1 MNLNNPATQPIV
13 EKIPADVLHT
23 LKMALGNLEMALLKQ
38 DPLMPNHLR
47 ESHRLL
53 ITYPETVHLLDD
65 EEIAK
70 LIQAAEIHTKTKIIK
85 EAASGK
91 GGGKK
96 AKVSVDDL

>member
-1 MNLNNPATQPIV
+1 MQTTEPSKQEIV
-13 EKIPADVLHT
+13 NRIPPDVL
-23 LKMALGNLEMALLKQ
+23 KNLEMKLGELQSTLLAQ

-65 EEIAK
+65 SEIAQ

-85 EAASGK
+85 EAAAGK
-91 GGGKK
+91 TGGKK
-96 AKVSVDDL
+96 KAASVDDL